1 MSVISSSVTLGLPHS
16 QWKDR
21 ANVCVSGGRH
31 MDRHTPISEDN
42 IDPSKIIK
50 KGPTTVTVLA
60 RGVQSSRF
68 WLGQK
73 VYVDS
78 TNVIEP

>member
-1 MSVISSSVTLGLPHS
+1 
-16 QWKDR
+16 
-21 ANVCVSGGRH
+21 

-78 TNVIEP
+78 TYAARQK